1 MRLIVTNFNPRFTGV
16 SATIATLVPL
26 LAQKHDVFLCGKPLD
41 GCSAPITFREAVRLS
56 RSDGAVIWHVRRN
69 NEMLAALFVRD
80 VLRLP
85 IKIVFT
91 SAAIRRHSAFPRW
104 LISRMDAVVA
114 TSDAAAMLVPN
125 VVATIPH
132 GVDLAKFK
140 PVPDKPTAWAALKFG
155 GKAGF
160 ITVGRVR
167 PEKGTDIFVE
177 AMVQLL
183 PKLPDY
189 QAVIIGK
196 TTAEFRVFRER
207 LEAKILLSGLTG
219 RINFANERPATQMP
233 EIMAAASLLFALPR
247 YEGYGLTVLEAMAS
261 GTPVI
266 ATDAGEFRRFVG
278 ESEAGVVLNNPGNSS
293 IVTVAMKLA
302 CDDQNISLRCHAA
315 RQRASLFGA
324 EIEAQAL
331 ADVYTKLGSLG
342 L

>member
-114 TSDAAAMLVPN
+114 TSAAAALLVPN

-132 GVDLAKFK
+132 GVDLKKFS
-140 PVPDKPTAWAALKFG
+140 PVTDKVAAWGALKFG
-155 GKAGF
+155 GKASF
-160 ITVGRVR
+160 VTVGRVR
-167 PEKGTDIFVE
+167 PEKGTDLFVD

-183 PKLPDY
+183 PNLPDHR
-189 QAVIIGK
+189 AVIIGK
-196 TTAEFRVFRER
+196 TTAEFRAFRDG
-207 LEAKILLSGLTG
+207 LEAKILSAGLSD
-219 RINFANERPATQMP
+219 RIIFADELPAAQMP
-233 EIMAAASLLFALPR
+233 AIMAAATLLFALPR

-261 GTPVI
+261 GTPVV
-266 ATDAGEFRRFVG
+266 ATDAGEFRKFVG
-278 ESEAGVVLNNPGNSS
+278 SSGAGV
-293 IVTVAMKLA
+293 IVTGEIVKQAT
-302 CDDQNISLRCHAA
+302 AA
-315 RQRASLFGA
+315 AWAL
-324 EIEAQAL
+324 L
-331 ADVYTKLGSLG
+331 ADFQAYANAAFVARERAKLFSAVNECDALEQVYMTMARHNA
-342 L
+342 